1 MAALDGMFLVAYI
14 LALNPLIMYETIGR
28 RDATPY
34 PTLKRDLM
42 AVKKASPAEHT
53 PQIAGSFVRT

>member
-1 MAALDGMFLVAYI
+1 MAALDGMFFVAYI
-14 LALNPLIMYETIGR
+14 LALIMYETIGR

-42 AVKKASPAEHT
+42 AVKKASPAEHK
-53 PQIAGSFVRT
+53 PQIVGSFVRT